1 MLLSLQGIDF
11 GYSREKLIFN
21 NLHLELEEGK
31 IMALIGESGCGKTTL
46 LNIIYGLSDW
56 YNGKIFF
63 DNREIYGPKA
73 NIIHGEKDMKLV
85 AQHYD
90 LMPYSTVYDNVG
102 KFLSNVKLD
111 AKKQKVYELLEIV
124 GMEEYMYEYP
134 KNLSGGQKQRVAIAQ
149 ALSQLPKLLLLDE
162 PFSNLDFSRKIQLR
176 DKLFA
181 YVREQNIS
189 LIISTHDIT
198 EILPWIDNVVVLQD
212 GRLIQKDSPEAL
224 FRSPYNSYVARLLG
238 EVNILTPEQQESL
251 NLSKWFYFP
260 HQLKFTTDE
269 GIEAEI
275 TESGFSGGFY
285 RNIVKIKD
293 HNFIVYSAQKK
304 QGKVNVVFLSE

>member
-1 MLLSLQGIDF
+1 MLLNIQGIDF
-11 GYSREKLIFN
+11 GYSQDKLIFN
-21 NLHLELEEGK
+21 NLHLGLEQGK

-56 YNGKIFF
+56 YKGKIYF

-73 NIIHGEKDMKLV
+73 NIIPGEKDMKLV

-102 KFLSNVKLD
+102 KFLSNIDIK
-111 AKKQKVYELLEIV
+111 AKRDKVFQLLEIV
-124 GMEEYMYEYP
+124 GLEDFIDEYP

-162 PFSNLDFSRKIQLR
+162 PFSNLDFSRKTQLR

-198 EILPWIDNVVVLQD
+198 EILPWIDEVVVLQE

-224 FRSPYNSYVARLLG
+224 FQSPYNPYVARLLG
-238 EVNILTPEQQESL
+238 EVNLLTPEQQKEL
-251 NLSKWFYFP
+251 GLPKWFYFP
-260 HQLKFTTDE
+260 HQLKFTENEGTD
-269 GIEAEI
+269 AEVI
-275 TESGFSGGFY
+275 ESGFSGGFY
-285 RNIVKIKD
+285 RNLVNVKG
-293 HNFIVYSAQKK
+293 HTFIVYTAQKK
-304 QGKVNVVFLSE
+304 AGKSKISFL